1 RPDLVPHPQGGA
13 LVSGGQVP
21 PDGVPGPGRDR
32 ERGRQDRQRV
42 HQVGRFRAGGQPRAR
57 AGQRLGVGHRGH
69 RAHRR
74 VRGGPLGP
82 GRRALR
88 CGRRLDSPRHR
99 GPRAGD
105 AAPASARADPRVP
118 GAGALPIAA
127 RRVMPAPA
135 RRAAGAR
142 LRRTGA
148 ALGLAGLAFVAVATL
163 TPLRNAHGTA
173 LTPPVL
179 CLVCGAQGGAD
190 IAANLLL
197 FLPLAVGIRL
207 AGASWG
213 RTVLLCALLSFTVE
227 LLQYTVVPGRE
238 ASLSD
243 LLTNTTSGAIGAA
256 AGGHV
261 PAALRPRPRQAAALL
276 GVGTSA
282 LTAALGISAWL
293 LQSRLPEGELYSLWA
308 PSHEVF
314 EGQVTSVSL
323 EGRPMP
329 RGGAPPD
336 SAELRRR
343 LERGGF
349 TLAVDVTSGSPTQDR
364 EPIYMFRGP
373 SRSALILS
381 QLRREA
387 AVAVPARALRYR
399 LWPPML
405 SLADGLPAGPGVPVR
420 LTAVE
425 QERRLRL

>member
-1 RPDLVPHPQGGA
+1 
-13 LVSGGQVP
+13 
-21 PDGVPGPGRDR
+21 
-32 ERGRQDRQRV
+32 
-42 HQVGRFRAGGQPRAR
+42 
-57 AGQRLGVGHRGH
+57 
-69 RAHRR
+69 
-74 VRGGPLGP
+74 
-82 GRRALR
+82 
-88 CGRRLDSPRHR
+88 
-99 GPRAGD
+99 
-105 AAPASARADPRVP
+105 
-118 GAGALPIAA
+118 
-127 RRVMPAPA
+127 MPAPA

-349 TLAVDVTSGSPTQDR
+349 TLAVEVTSGSPTQDR

-425 QERRLRL
+425 QERRLRLMSSYGGRVRRSELTISPAYGWIMLVPFELATGARVRWITAWCIGVLLLPLGYWAAWIGGSAPWALLAAGLGVMLAAIPAVAGLPPVHWSEWLAGVLGAAAGWALQRLAAYLEWRCVSPSDSAFSSP

>member
-1 RPDLVPHPQGGA
+1 
-13 LVSGGQVP
+13 
-21 PDGVPGPGRDR
+21 
-32 ERGRQDRQRV
+32 
-42 HQVGRFRAGGQPRAR
+42 
-57 AGQRLGVGHRGH
+57 
-69 RAHRR
+69 
-74 VRGGPLGP
+74 
-82 GRRALR
+82 
-88 CGRRLDSPRHR
+88 
-99 GPRAGD
+99 
-105 AAPASARADPRVP
+105 
-118 GAGALPIAA
+118 
-127 RRVMPAPA
+127 MPAPA

-173 LTPPVL
+173 LTSPVL

-197 FLPLAVGIRL
+197 FLPLAVGVRL

-256 AGGHV
+256 AGGHI

-282 LTAALGISAWL
+282 LTAALGIAAWL
-293 LQSRLPEGELYSLWA
+293 LQPRLPEGGLYSLWA

-349 TLAVDVTSGSPTQDR
+349 TLAVEVLSGSPTQDR

-373 SRSALILS
+373 SGSALILS

-425 QERRLRL
+425 QERRLRLMSSYGGRVRRSELTISPAYGWIMLVPFELATGARVRWITAWCLGVLLLPLGYWAAWIGGPAPWALLAAGLGVMLAAIPAVAGLPPVHWSEWLAGVLGAAAGWALQRLAAYLEWRCVSPSDSAFSSP